1 MFIISKN
8 FALQLD
14 GPSMSSL
21 LALILSE
28 REKQKY
34 KMKQQQQQQQKVREE
49 NKKVRER
56 AHTLTSQPNTTAS
69 NVRSSLE
76 RTNKEHRDNND

>member
-34 KMKQQQQQQQKVREE
+34 KMKQQQQQKVREE
-49 NKKVRER
+49 KKR
-56 AHTLTSQPNTTAS
+56 
-69 NVRSSLE
+69 
-76 RTNKEHRDNND
+76 